1 MHLIFYVA
9 RQRSCLEIA
18 CDLMERKTFLGVHP

>member
-1 MHLIFYVA
+1 MHLVFHVA
-9 RQRSCLEIA
+9 SQRSRLD